1 MKMTGQRLLP
11 VPRQQAWDALNDPE
25 MLKACI
31 PGCDSIVQTDPSP
44 FEVLMAA
51 RIGPVAARFKG
62 RLTQSDVV
70 EPESYTLAFDG
81 QGGVAG
87 FGKGTAAVRLTP
99 VEGGTM
105 LDYEANAQVGGKI
118 AQIGSRLVDAAAA
131 KIADEFFKSFET
143 KLTET
148 AAADAASLR
157 RRLRRT
163 RQCQIE
169 LHSSQASAENPN
181 EKISVPTSSGLP
193 MLCMPLTRRCHQGPT
208 GAEAGLDASVCRSA
222 SLLAAVPLTVAMTLP
237 AKSRV
242 CSSDAWSG
250 RR

>member
-31 PGCDSIVQTDPSP
+31 PGCDSIVQTDPNP

-51 RIGPVAARFKG
+51 RIGPVSARFKG

-87 FGKGTAAVRLTP
+87 FGKGTAEVRLTP
-99 VEGGTM
+99 VDGGTM

-148 AAADAASLR
+148 AAADAASLA
-157 RRLRRT
+157 
-163 RQCQIE
+163 
-169 LHSSQASAENPN
+169 QASADPQ
-181 EKISVPTSSGLP
+181 SAAASTVTGHADTHHDHSHGADAHHAGHQPAAPSAGSD
-193 MLCMPLTRRCHQGPT
+193 TRGWQIGFIV
-208 GAEAGLDASVCRSA
+208 LI
-222 SLLAAVPLTVAMTLP
+222 AAAALIAYLV
-237 AKSRV
+237 R
-242 CSSDAWSG
+242 
-250 RR
+250 

>member
-31 PGCDSIVQTDPSP
+31 PGCDSIVQTDPNT

-51 RIGPVAARFKG
+51 RIGPVSARFKG
-62 RLTQSDVV
+62 RLTQSEVV

-105 LDYEANAQVGGKI
+105 LDYDANAQVGGKI

-131 KIADEFFKSFET
+131 KIADEFFKTFET

-148 AAADAASLR
+148 AAADAASLA
-157 RRLRRT
+157 
-163 RQCQIE
+163 
-169 LHSSQASAENPN
+169 QASAGDAHSAADSTAHGAADAHHGPSHGTDAPHDPSHGADAHHAGHESAAP
-181 EKISVPTSSGLP
+181 STGSD
-193 MLCMPLTRRCHQGPT
+193 TRGWQIGFIV
-208 GAEAGLDASVCRSA
+208 LI
-222 SLLAAVPLTVAMTLP
+222 AAAALIAYLV
-237 AKSRV
+237 R
-242 CSSDAWSG
+242 
-250 RR
+250 

>member
-31 PGCDSIVQTDPSP
+31 PGCDSIVQTDPNT

-51 RIGPVAARFKG
+51 RIGPVSARFKG
-62 RLTQSDVV
+62 RLTQSEVV

-99 VEGGTM
+99 VDGGTM
-105 LDYEANAQVGGKI
+105 LDYDANAQVGGKI

-131 KIADEFFKSFET
+131 KIADEFFKTFET
-143 KLTET
+143 KLTEI
-148 AAADAASLR
+148 AAADAASLAQGSADQ
-157 RRLRRT
+157 T
-163 RQCQIE
+163 
-169 LHSSQASAENPN
+169 HSAAASTAH
-181 EKISVPTSSGLP
+181 GAADA
-193 MLCMPLTRRCHQGPT
+193 HQGPAHSAGAHRDPAHGADEHHAGHESAAPST
-208 GAEAGLDASVCRSA
+208 GSDTRGWQIGFIVLI
-222 SLLAAVPLTVAMTLP
+222 AAAALIAYLV
-237 AKSRV
+237 R
-242 CSSDAWSG
+242 
-250 RR
+250 

>member
-31 PGCDSIVQTDPSP
+31 PGCDSIVQTDPNT

-99 VEGGTM
+99 VDGGTM

-148 AAADAASLR
+148 AAADAASLA
-157 RRLRRT
+157 
-163 RQCQIE
+163 
-169 LHSSQASAENPN
+169 QASADPH
-181 EKISVPTSSGLP
+181 SAAASTVTGHADTHHDHSHGADAHHAGHQPAAPSAGSD
-193 MLCMPLTRRCHQGPT
+193 TRGWQIGFIV
-208 GAEAGLDASVCRSA
+208 LI
-222 SLLAAVPLTVAMTLP
+222 AAAALIAYLV
-237 AKSRV
+237 R
-242 CSSDAWSG
+242 
-250 RR
+250 

>member
-31 PGCDSIVQTDPSP
+31 PGCDSIVQTDPNT

-51 RIGPVAARFKG
+51 RIGPVSARFKG

-99 VEGGTM
+99 VDGGTM
-105 LDYEANAQVGGKI
+105 LDYDANAQVGGKI

-131 KIADEFFKSFET
+131 KIADEFFKTFET
-143 KLTET
+143 KLTEI
-148 AAADAASLR
+148 AAADAASLA
-157 RRLRRT
+157 
-163 RQCQIE
+163 
-169 LHSSQASAENPN
+169 QASADQTH
-181 EKISVPTSSGLP
+181 SAADSTAHGAADA
-193 MLCMPLTRRCHQGPT
+193 HQGPAHSAGAHHDPAHGADAHHAGHESAAPST
-208 GAEAGLDASVCRSA
+208 GSDTRGWQIGFIVLI
-222 SLLAAVPLTVAMTLP
+222 AAAALIAYLV
-237 AKSRV
+237 R
-242 CSSDAWSG
+242 
-250 RR
+250 

>member
-31 PGCDSIVQTDPSP
+31 PGCDSIVQTDPNT

-105 LDYEANAQVGGKI
+105 LDYEADAQVGGKI

-148 AAADAASLR
+148 AAADAASL
-157 RRLRRT
+157 
-163 RQCQIE
+163 
-169 LHSSQASAENPN
+169 
-181 EKISVPTSSGLP
+181 
-193 MLCMPLTRRCHQGPT
+193 
-208 GAEAGLDASVCRSA
+208 AEAGAGQAHSAAESTAHGPADVHHDHSHGADAHHA
-222 SLLAAVPLTVAMTLP
+222 GHEPAAPSTG
-237 AKSRV
+237 
-242 CSSDAWSG
+242 SDTRGWQIGFIVLIAAAALIAYLV
-250 RR
+250 R

>member
-31 PGCDSIVQTDPSP
+31 PGCDSIVQTDPDT

-51 RIGPVAARFKG
+51 RIGPVSARFKG

-99 VEGGTM
+99 VDGGTM
-105 LDYEANAQVGGKI
+105 LDYEADAQVGGKI

-131 KIADEFFKSFET
+131 KIADEFFKTFET

-148 AAADAASLR
+148 AAADAADAAEAASMA
-157 RRLRRT
+157 
-163 RQCQIE
+163 
-169 LHSSQASAENPN
+169 QASAGQTPSAAASTAHGAADAHHDPSHGADAHHGGHEPAAP
-181 EKISVPTSSGLP
+181 SAGSD
-193 MLCMPLTRRCHQGPT
+193 TRGWQIGFIV
-208 GAEAGLDASVCRSA
+208 LI
-222 SLLAAVPLTVAMTLP
+222 AAAALIAYLV
-237 AKSRV
+237 R
-242 CSSDAWSG
+242 
-250 RR
+250 

>member
-31 PGCDSIVQTDPSP
+31 PGCDSIVQTDPNT

-51 RIGPVAARFKG
+51 RIGPVSARFKG

-87 FGKGTAAVRLTP
+87 FGKGTAGVRLTP
-99 VEGGTM
+99 VDGGTM
-105 LDYEANAQVGGKI
+105 LDYDANAQVGGKI

-131 KIADEFFKSFET
+131 KIADEFFKTFET

-148 AAADAASLR
+148 AAADAASLAQAGTGQAYSAADSTAHGAADAHHGPSHGTDAHHDPSHAADQHHAGHESAAPSTGSD
-157 RRLRRT
+157 T
-163 RQCQIE
+163 RGWQIGFVV
-169 LHSSQASAENPN
+169 L
-181 EKISVPTSSGLP
+181 I
-193 MLCMPLTRRCHQGPT
+193 
-208 GAEAGLDASVCRSA
+208 
-222 SLLAAVPLTVAMTLP
+222 AAAALIAYLV
-237 AKSRV
+237 R
-242 CSSDAWSG
+242 
-250 RR
+250 